1 MPTAGLNIVA
11 TDDQMESSSRIAPRE
26 TPQSVYRD
34 PGVAMQLSSIGADSM
49 LPSGHVSVS
58 KGKDHETSPAPS
70 PASSEYGSMRP
81 HSHGAE
87 YVGSAHWAAV
97 LDSISELKDHY
108 EEEEEARML
117 VNNDR
122 VPYRSPGPLLLYQP
136 VNVTKAEILASIPAR
151 PVVDRMVARYFFLRD
166 TAPLPVLH
174 NKQFLAEYESF
185 WQDPTSVPLLW
196 IGLLFSVMALTM
208 QYQQLI
214 EDPADP
220 ETISRV
226 QMFRERTINCLIL
239 GEFTRGKEYVIE
251 TLLHHLT
258 LEVLLCKD
266 ADIGVWLALGILVQ
280 LALSLGY
287 HRDPQKFPKISA
299 FAGEMRRRIWAVVV
313 QTDLRLSSQ
322 MGFPRL
328 LKLHQC
334 DTAEPSNLLD
344 SDFDE
349 TTTELPPSRPE
360 TEVTPTLSILA
371 KNRIDHMSGLVSD
384 FLADTREHSYSE
396 IMALDSKLDQAEDS
410 LPPIFKWQPLSQSL
424 MVPPHIIM
432 QRVWL
437 QLAIPRLKIW
447 LHRKFLV
454 SYHQQTEYE
463 YSRNVCV
470 KAGMKILE
478 FQKLLDE
485 ETRPDGL
492 LCPVRWMMTSL
503 SQFVFLHG
511 MSILAYYVQ
520 LSKTRPDISMDE
532 ETQSKIYSLLRD
544 TYPIW
549 LRSSIVSREA
559 RQAVKHLGILLGLQ
573 GEVKAPAPLLFEDNA
588 EAGFDATQFESP
600 SNMMPFDQFAWE
612 AYQECL
618 ASFPSPSGFG
628 TELLGQPG
636 GCAAVKLR
644 PIYNGPD
651 DKQPE

>member
-1 MPTAGLNIVA
+1 MAGLNVVA
-11 TDDQMESSSRIAPRE
+11 TDDQMDSSSRSAPRKS
-26 TPQSVYRD
+26 PQGVYRESEGTMPLVSVD
-34 PGVAMQLSSIGADSM
+34 AEFM
-49 LPSGHVSVS
+49 LPSSHVSLS
-58 KGKDHETSPAPS
+58 NGKGHETSPAPS

-108 EEEEEARML
+108 EEEEEARMP
-117 VNNDR
+117 VSNDR
-122 VPYRSPGPLLLYQP
+122 MPYRSSGPLLLYQP
-136 VNVTKAEILASIPAR
+136 VKVTKVEILASMPAR
-151 PVVDRMVARYFFLRD
+151 PVVDRLIARYFFLRD

-174 NKQFLAEYESF
+174 NKAFLAEYESF
-185 WQDPTSVPLLW
+185 WQDPNSVSLLW

-214 EDPADP
+214 EDPVDP
-220 ETISRV
+220 ETLSRL

-239 GEFTRGKEYVIE
+239 GEFTRGKKYVIE

-266 ADIGVWLALGILVQ
+266 ADIGVWIALGILVQ
-280 LALSLGY
+280 LALSQGY
-287 HRDPQKFPKISA
+287 HRDPQNFPKISP

-313 QTDLRLSSQ
+313 QMDLRLSSQ

-349 TTTELPPSRPE
+349 TTTELPLSRPE

-371 KNRIDHMSGLVSD
+371 KNRIDNISGLVSD
-384 FLADTREHSYSE
+384 FLAEIREHSYSD
-396 IMALDSKLDQAEDS
+396 IMALDSKLHQAEDS
-410 LPPIFKWQPLSQSL
+410 LPPIFRWQPLSQSL

-447 LHRKFLV
+447 LHRKYLV
-454 SYHQQTEYE
+454 SSPQQMEYE
-463 YSRNVCV
+463 YSRNACV
-470 KAGMKILE
+470 QAGMKILE
-478 FQKLLDE
+478 CQKLLNE

-492 LCPVRWMMTSL
+492 LYPVRWMMTSL

-511 MSILAYYVQ
+511 MSILTYFVQ
-520 LSKTRPDISMDE
+520 LSKTRPDVCMDE
-532 ETQSKIYSLLRD
+532 ETHSKIYSLLRD

-549 LRSSIVSREA
+549 LRSSTVSREA
-559 RQAVKHLGILLGLQ
+559 RQAVRHLGALLGLQ
-573 GEVKAPAPLLFEDNA
+573 GEVEAPVSPLFGDDGEVGVDS
-588 EAGFDATQFESP
+588 TQCESP

-612 AYQECL
+612 AYQ
-618 ASFPSPSGFG
+618 G
-628 TELLGQPG
+628 ELLNDIWNTTISRLDSFVFLAHP
-636 GCAAVKLR
+636 KWDTS
-644 PIYNGPD
+644 PD
-651 DKQPE
+651 ASGLLL